1 VRGKIEALL
10 GAQWGDEGKGRVVDA
25 IASRVDVVARFQ
37 GGANAGH
44 TVIAEGEKHV
54 FHLLPSGILF
64 SGKTCIIGNGV
75 VVDPDQLLEELGE
88 LQKKHK
94 DRARLIISGAAHVV
108 MPYHK
113 FLDGMEERFRG
124 IGRRIGTTKRGIGP
138 CYVDKISRCGIRVED
153 LLNEDVLREKLSYNL
168 ELKNAILSKVYNE
181 EPLAFGKVFEQAKEW
196 GARLAPFVGD
206 CSLEIEKALQQGKTV
221 LLEGAQGALL
231 DIDHGTYPYV
241 TSSNATIGGGLTG
254 LGIGPSSISNVIGV
268 AKAYC
273 TRVGAGPFPTEAGE
287 ETANLLRERGG
298 EYGATTGRPRRCGW
312 LDLVALRYAVRVN
325 GITMLALTK
334 LDVLSGL
341 DKIHVCT
348 SYISDEGKTE
358 NFSGSSTFLEKVK
371 PIYEELPGWPEDI
384 GDCRTFESLPKEA
397 RMYVEF
403 IEEKVGIPITLIG
416 VGPEREQ
423 AIRRGI

>member
-10 GAQWGDEGKGRVVDA
+10 GAQWGDEGKGRVVDN

-124 IGRRIGTTKRGIGP
+124 IGKRIGTTKRGIGP

-181 EPLAFGKVFEQAKEW
+181 EPLAFSKVFEQAKEW

-221 LLEGAQGALL
+221 LLEGAQGTLL

-273 TRVGAGPFPTEAGE
+273 TRVGAGPFPTEADE
-287 ETANLLRERGG
+287 ETSNLLRERGG

-341 DKIHVCT
+341 DKIYVCT
-348 SYISDEGKTE
+348 SYVSDEGKTD
-358 NFSGSSTFLEKVK
+358 NFSGGSIFLEKVK

-384 GDCRTFESLPKEA
+384 GDCRTFESLPKRA

>member
-1 VRGKIEALL
+1 
-10 GAQWGDEGKGRVVDA
+10 
-25 IASRVDVVARFQ
+25 
-37 GGANAGH
+37 
-44 TVIAEGEKHV
+44 
-54 FHLLPSGILF
+54 F

-124 IGRRIGTTKRGIGP
+124 IGKRIGTTKRGIGP

-181 EPLAFGKVFEQAKEW
+181 EPLAFSKVFEQAKEW

-221 LLEGAQGALL
+221 LLEGAQGTLL

-273 TRVGAGPFPTEAGE
+273 TRVGAGPFPTEADE
-287 ETANLLRERGG
+287 ETSNLLRERGG

-334 LDVLSGL
+334 LDVLAGL
-341 DKIHVCT
+341 DKIYVCT
-348 SYISDEGKTE
+348 SYVSDEGKTD
-358 NFSGSSTFLEKVK
+358 NFSGGSIFLEKVK

-384 GDCRTFESLPKEA
+384 GDCRTFESLPKRA

>member
-1 VRGKIEALL
+1 MRGKIEALL
-10 GAQWGDEGKGRVVDA
+10 GAQWGDEGKGRVVDN

-124 IGRRIGTTKRGIGP
+124 IGKRIGTTKRGIGP

-181 EPLAFGKVFEQAKEW
+181 EPLAFSKVFEQAKEW

-221 LLEGAQGALL
+221 LLEGAQGTLL

-273 TRVGAGPFPTEAGE
+273 TRVGAGPFPTEADE
-287 ETANLLRERGG
+287 ETSNLLRERGG

-341 DKIHVCT
+341 DKIYVCT
-348 SYISDEGKTE
+348 SYVSDEGKTD
-358 NFSGSSTFLEKVK
+358 NFSGGSIFLEKVK

-384 GDCRTFESLPKEA
+384 GDCRTFESLPKRA

>member
-1 VRGKIEALL
+1 MRGKIEALL

-196 GARLAPFVGD
+196 GQD
-206 CSLEIEKALQQGKTV
+206 
-221 LLEGAQGALL
+221 
-231 DIDHGTYPYV
+231 
-241 TSSNATIGGGLTG
+241 
-254 LGIGPSSISNVIGV
+254 
-268 AKAYC
+268 
-273 TRVGAGPFPTEAGE
+273 
-287 ETANLLRERGG
+287 
-298 EYGATTGRPRRCGW
+298 
-312 LDLVALRYAVRVN
+312 
-325 GITMLALTK
+325 
-334 LDVLSGL
+334 
-341 DKIHVCT
+341 
-348 SYISDEGKTE
+348 
-358 NFSGSSTFLEKVK
+358 
-371 PIYEELPGWPEDI
+371 
-384 GDCRTFESLPKEA
+384 
-397 RMYVEF
+397 
-403 IEEKVGIPITLIG
+403 
-416 VGPEREQ
+416 
-423 AIRRGI
+423 

>member
-10 GAQWGDEGKGRVVDA
+10 GAQWGDEGKGRVVDN

-124 IGRRIGTTKRGIGP
+124 IGKRIGTTKRGIGP

-153 LLNEDVLREKLSYNL
+153 LLSEDVLREKLSYNL

-181 EPLAFGKVFEQAKEW
+181 EPLAFSKVFEQAKEW

-221 LLEGAQGALL
+221 LLEGAQGTLL

-273 TRVGAGPFPTEAGE
+273 TRVGAGPFPTEADE
-287 ETANLLRERGG
+287 ETSNLLRERGG

-341 DKIHVCT
+341 DKIYVCT
-348 SYISDEGKTE
+348 SYVSDEGKTD
-358 NFSGSSTFLEKVK
+358 NFSGGSIFLEKVK

-384 GDCRTFESLPKEA
+384 GDCRTFESLPKRA